1 LLSTS
6 HKSERFSHVLRFL
19 IIFLCLQKRGYE
31 DSSFRL
37 DRGTGNEQTNQDPL
51 QAEAYIYYSRLLR
64 SLHIF
69 KSGTLFLM
77 AAAYLV
83 ATLSL
88 LFNPALRQMERSPN
102 LENEP
107 VTVAA

>member
-1 LLSTS
+1 MIAVPLGLGLVGTSVERLS
-6 HKSERFSHVLRFL
+6 
-19 IIFLCLQKRGYE
+19 LQ
-31 DSSFRL
+31 
-37 DRGTGNEQTNQDPL
+37 
-51 QAEAYIYYSRLLR
+51 
-64 SLHIF
+64 
-69 KSGTLFLM
+69 GTLFLM

-107 VTVAA
+107 VTVVA

>member
-1 LLSTS
+1 MKTHL
-6 HKSERFSHVLRFL
+6 FGL
-19 IIFLCLQKRGYE
+19 IEEPAMNKPIRTHSKQKH
-31 DSSFRL
+31 
-37 DRGTGNEQTNQDPL
+37 
-51 QAEAYIYYSRLLR
+51 IYYSRLLR

-107 VTVAA
+107 VTVVA